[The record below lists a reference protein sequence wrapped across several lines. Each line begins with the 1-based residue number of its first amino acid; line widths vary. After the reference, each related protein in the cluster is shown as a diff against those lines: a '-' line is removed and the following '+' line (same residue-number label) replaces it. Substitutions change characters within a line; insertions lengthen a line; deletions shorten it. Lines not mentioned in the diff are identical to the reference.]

1 MSLEDKILFAKI
13 EDKARACSDNSM
25 ITSSDFLDMHQR
37 SAISSLRLPFSDVK
51 RIFFGGF
58 EGAERSIAVFLPNY
72 IEAND
77 EISLREYFVQ
87 NPDDSPIRIIEVS
100 KDKFS
105 ARLSHRDYL
114 GALMA
119 LGIKREM
126 TGDILVD
133 ENGCKIAALEK
144 TAQFIVDNLD
154 KAGRGSLKARLIPL
168 ADAVADTAPRGKP
181 DSFTVSSLRLDS
193 IVKNGFGISRSAACV
208 AINSGIVFVNDV
220 ECTKSD
226 KRITENDK
234 IVMRHKGRMI
244 VTDCSSLSK
253 KGRVIVNILRFI

>member
-1 MSLEDKILFAKI
+1 MKTEDKILFAKI
-13 EDKARACSDNSM
+13 EDKARTCADYSM

-37 SAISSLRLPFSDVK
+37 SAINTLRLPFPDVK
-51 RIFFGGF
+51 RIFYGGF
-58 EGAERSIAVFLPNY
+58 EGAERSIAVFLPDY
-72 IEAND
+72 VEAAD
-77 EISLREYFVQ
+77 ESSLREYFIR
-87 NPDDSPIRIIEVS
+87 NPDDDPIKIIEVS
-100 KDKFS
+100 KDRFS
-105 ARLSHRDYL
+105 SKLSHRDYL

-126 TGDILVD
+126 TGDIMVN

-168 ADAVADTAPRGKP
+168 ADAVINTVVQGKP

-193 IVKNGFGISRSAACV
+193 IVKNGFGISRSAACE

-220 ECTKSD
+220 ECTKAD
-226 KRITENDK
+226 KRIAENDK

-244 VTDCSSLSK
+244 VSDCSSLSK
-253 KGRVIVNILRFI
+253 KGRVIVNILRFV